1 MSITQDNGFSLNGED
16 LRYMILEAYDYFEGY
31 KEAINDLNV
40 FPVPDGDTGTNMSL
54 TLKAAAVELY
64 NLHSDSIGEVARVAA
79 RSSLLGA
86 RGNSGVIFS
95 QLFRG
100 IARGLSGKD
109 EANLNEMGRAFQY
122 GIVYAYNAVSKPVS
136 GTILTVAR
144 DIAKG
149 SREAMRSSLDFS
161 ELMQTALQCGKE
173 ALDRTPE
180 LLPALKDAGVV
191 DAGGLGLIV
200 FLEGCLKSM
209 INKKEHPGEQGAYE
223 FGSALRGAGGRPPGD
238 NERFRDKDGNF
249 SREAI
254 VDLAEDFDERYPY
267 CTEFL
272 IQGSGLSVGKI
283 RGELE
288 SFGNSIVVAGEEDL
302 VKVHI
307 HTGNPGHI
315 LQICL
320 QKGSLHD
327 IKIDNMSDQ
336 FQKTRWSGSGAGKEQ
351 EGGEGAS
358 DDDKAAIEG
367 EIGIVTIS
375 SGDGL
380 AKVFTSLGAHKII
393 AGGQSMNPSVDD
405 IVKAVQS
412 LPAEMVIILPNN
424 KNIKLA
430 AEQAVKLLE
439 KEVVVI
445 DARSLPQGIVALLA
459 FDQTATLLQNYTE
472 MCLRAKQVKTGEVT
486 FAVRDAVV
494 NNIQIKK
501 NEIIGLFDGDLIA
514 KGETVNGTTA
524 ELIDKMLTGDEEII
538 TFFYGEDVKAE
549 QAEELAEEIGRNH
562 PSLEVELHY
571 GGQPLYYYLFSL
583 E

>member
-1 MSITQDNGFSLNGED
+1 MNIEQVNGFSLNGED

-54 TLKAAAVELY
+54 TLKAAAGELY
-64 NLHSDSIGEVARVAA
+64 NLRSDSIGEVARIAA

-100 IARGLSGKD
+100 IARGLTGKD

-149 SREAMRSSLDFS
+149 SRDAMRSSLDFA

-209 INKKEHPGEQGAYE
+209 IKQKEHPGEHDIYE
-223 FGSALRGAGGRPPGD
+223 FGSALRGAGGRPTGD
-238 NERFRDKDGNF
+238 KDHFRDKDGNYD
-249 SREAI
+249 REAI

-272 IQGSGLSVGKI
+272 IQGGGLSVGKI

-288 SFGNSIVVAGEEDL
+288 SLGNSIVVAGEEDL

-307 HTGNPGHI
+307 HTGDPGNI

-327 IKIDNMSDQ
+327 IKIDNMADQ
-336 FQKTRWSGSGAGKEQ
+336 FQKTRWSGSPTGKEQ
-351 EGGEGAS
+351 VNGGGGTA
-358 DDDKAAIEG
+358 DNKAVLGG
-367 EIGIVTIS
+367 EIGIVTVS

-380 AKVFTSLGAHKII
+380 VEIFTSLGAHKII

-405 IVKAVQS
+405 IVQAVQS
-412 LPAEMVIILPNN
+412 LPADMVIILPNN

-439 KEVVVI
+439 KEVLVI
-445 DARSLPQGIVALLA
+445 DARSLPQGLAALLA
-459 FDQTATLLQNYTE
+459 FDPAATLLQNYTE
-472 MCLRAKQVKTGEVT
+472 MCQRAKQVKSGEVT
-486 FAVRDAVV
+486 FAVRDALV

-501 NEIIGLFDGDLIA
+501 NDIIGLADGDLIA

-524 ELIDKMLTGDEEII
+524 ELLEGMLTGEEEIV
-538 TFFYGEDVKAE
+538 TFFYGEGVKAE
-549 QAEELAEEIGRNH
+549 QAEQLAEEIGRRH
-562 PSLEVELHY
+562 PSLEVEIHY